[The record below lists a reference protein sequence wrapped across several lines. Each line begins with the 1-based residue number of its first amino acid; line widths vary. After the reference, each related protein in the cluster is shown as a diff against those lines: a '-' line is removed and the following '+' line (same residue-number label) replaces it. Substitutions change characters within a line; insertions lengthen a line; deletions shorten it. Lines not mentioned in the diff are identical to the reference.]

1 MSVNLTT
8 EIQRGVVCNP
18 TEAVYPDADWDM
30 REKRKKRYK

>member
-1 MSVNLTT
+1 MSGNPTT

-18 TEAVYPDADWDM
+18 TEAVYPEAVWDM